1 MLGWQLNMSTLD
13 ALSGAKLLIFL
24 HIPKEF
30 SQNLVLS
37 LDLKAFRSIS
47 FPLYHYHDRIFCIS
61 EDADYVLIHNQIFM
75 ARISICFC
83 KGKHPY
89 PNSQILPMK
98 NLPFLERVFFGS
110 ICLIAYRMAEKSRKY
125 TFTSLKKVEMKGSNK
140 F

>member
-47 FPLYHYHDRIFCIS
+47 FPLYHYHDRS
-61 EDADYVLIHNQIFM
+61 QEMDARTPE
-75 ARISICFC
+75 ARAR
-83 KGKHPY
+83 GG
-89 PNSQILPMK
+89 
-98 NLPFLERVFFGS
+98 R
-110 ICLIAYRMAEKSRKY
+110 
-125 TFTSLKKVEMKGSNK
+125 
-140 F
+140 

>member
-24 HIPKEF
+24 HNPKEN
-30 SQNLVLS
+30 SQNLIFS
-37 LDLKAFRSIS
+37 LDLNTVRSIS
-47 FPLYHYHDRIFCIS
+47 FPLYHCHDPSFCS
-61 EDADYVLIHNQIFM
+61 SKDADSVLIHNQIFM
-75 ARISICFC
+75 ACISICFC

-89 PNSQILPMK
+89 PNSQILPVK
-98 NLPFLERVFFGS
+98 NLPFRERVFFGR
-110 ICLIAYRMAEKSRKY
+110 ICLIVYRMAEKSRKY

>member
-30 SQNLVLS
+30 SQNLILS

-61 EDADYVLIHNQIFM
+61 DDGRNRGGTFYTMNQ
-75 ARISICFC
+75 A
-83 KGKHPY
+83 
-89 PNSQILPMK
+89 
-98 NLPFLERVFFGS
+98 ER
-110 ICLIAYRMAEKSRKY
+110 
-125 TFTSLKKVEMKGSNK
+125 LKVPVVNVY
-140 F
+140 